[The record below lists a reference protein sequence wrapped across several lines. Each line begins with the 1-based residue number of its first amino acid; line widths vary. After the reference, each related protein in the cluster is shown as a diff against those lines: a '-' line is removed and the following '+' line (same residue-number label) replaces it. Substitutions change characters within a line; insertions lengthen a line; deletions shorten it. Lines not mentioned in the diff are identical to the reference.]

1 MAEKKKGRKRS
12 KIKRW
17 LRSWV
22 FTPLGNVKIKLI
34 NKVERKRRSIP
45 DWDLKR
51 IVSGALTDRYPC
63 RFFRDRN
70 DRQASSLGK
79 RFSLETDYP
88 HDPRGSW
95 RGDEHCVLRIMNPDM
110 PVSSSEDGKSG
121 ELGPISVFQVN
132 RNVYE
137 LSALGAMSPDLP
149 AELNGEE
156 KQCGQSHCVLAES
169 DVGMVDLSVEELVPQ
184 LPALYFIYQPDPP
197 LCCLITSALRDRSAP
212 VLFENGI
219 CSYAHSSHGDE
230 PVVQHIPSS
239 DMPRSS
245 IKRAQ
250 PRMTTTEF
258 LIWQTQRKGDDIVN
272 NRYISPFAPLQ
283 RRPLITRRK
292 CNVTAN
298 TRNDTLSSIPLETS
312 HGVTAP
318 VQHPPYSLRRK
329 ILNGPLPPLPSST
342 SSSNQATTSSTP
354 RSSPSPAADD
364 LPHYPDRPTSMC
376 GGCLA
381 GRHRALHSHPYYHG
395 DNSPQF
401 GNPPLPYPLS
411 PRELS
416 RLVIDVDGFPASL
429 RSGPQCR
436 HCSTRRSGLVSPPVL
451 VGPRTLNRNRVSLS
465 FSDTAPGSPLA
476 GPVGDNSFYATSAE
490 ALPLVIDS
498 DRIDES
504 GGSSGLEM
512 CLIAGSAAQT
522 RRYR

>member
-1 MAEKKKGRKRS
+1 MSEKKKGRKRS

-34 NKVERKRRSIP
+34 NKVERKRRSIS

-51 IVSGALTDRYPC
+51 IVSGTLADRYPC
-63 RFFRDRN
+63 RLFRDRN
-70 DRQASSLGK
+70 DRLASSPGK
-79 RFSLETDYP
+79 TFPLETDHP

-95 RGDEHCVLRIMNPDM
+95 RGDEHCMLRLVNPDM
-110 PVSSSEDGKSG
+110 SVSSSEDGKSEQSG
-121 ELGPISVFQVN
+121 TISVFEVN
-132 RNVYE
+132 RHVYE
-137 LSALGAMSPDLP
+137 LSALGAMSPELP
-149 AELNGEE
+149 AELSGEE
-156 KQCGQSHCVLAES
+156 KQCGQWHSVLAES
-169 DVGMVDLSVEELVPQ
+169 DVGMVNLSVEELAPQ
-184 LPALYFIYQPDPP
+184 LPALYFIHQPDPP
-197 LCCLITSALRDRSAP
+197 LCCLITSALGDCSSP

-219 CSYAHSSHGDE
+219 CFYAHTHDIE

-258 LIWQTQRKGDDIVN
+258 LTRQTQRKGDAMN
-272 NRYISPFAPLQ
+272 NRYISRFPSLQ
-283 RRPLITRRK
+283 GRSLITRKK
-292 CNVTAN
+292 CNVTTN
-298 TRNDTLSSIPLETS
+298 TRNDALSPIPLETS
-312 HGVTAP
+312 HDVKAS

-354 RSSPSPAADD
+354 RSSPSPATDD
-364 LPHYPDRPTSMC
+364 LPQYPDRPTSMC
-376 GGCLA
+376 SGCLA
-381 GRHRALHSHPYYHG
+381 GRYRALHSHPYYRG
-395 DNSPQF
+395 DNSSQF
-401 GNPPLPYPLS
+401 GHPPLPYPLS

-416 RLVIDVDGFPASL
+416 RLEIDVDGFPTSL

-451 VGPRTLNRNRVSLS
+451 VSPRALNRNRVSLS
-465 FSDTAPGSPLA
+465 FPDTSPDSPWA
-476 GPVGDNSFYATSAE
+476 GLVGDNTFYATSAE
-490 ALPLVIDS
+490 DLPLVIDS
-498 DRIDES
+498 DRIDGS
-504 GGSSGLEM
+504 VGSSGLEM